1 MLIISTICKVDSKRY
16 KFTDYDTILLVK
28 QLANRHSNNKGQNTG
43 VNSHRRKTKPPRNA
57 CMQLHKRINTKLPP
71 FIFI

>member
-28 QLANRHSNNKGQNTG
+28 QLA
-43 VNSHRRKTKPPRNA
+43 KTKDKIQVLIHTDGKPNHRGMHA
-57 CMQLHKRINTKLPP
+57 CSSIRE
-71 FIFI
+71 